1 MSGYTLTKTRFKEGT
16 WEGLLTAE
24 SADAPTPEIAVSL
37 DGKPVGAVRVSALGG
52 TGQWLLEIPVPVEA
66 IGDGVQTILVTDAN
80 ADATLGAFT
89 MIAGDALAEDIR
101 AEMELLRAE
110 LDMLKR
116 AFRRH
121 CIETR

>member
-1 MSGYTLTKTRFKEGT
+1 MTVYTLTKTRFKEGV

-24 SADAPTPEIAVSL
+24 TQDAPTPEVAVSL
-37 DGKPVGAVRVSALGG
+37 ADMPVGGVKVSALGVA
-52 TGQWLLEIPVPVEA
+52 GQWLLEIPVPIEA
-66 IGDGVQTILVTDAN
+66 MGDGVQTILVTDAN
-80 ADATLGAFT
+80 ADVTLGAFT

-101 AEMELLRAE
+101 AEIELLRAE

-121 CIETR
+121 CLETT